1 MTRVSEGSS
10 TASIKYSINKA
21 KQKLENLQL
30 KGSTLKS
37 MTKPSDNAVSNIEAM
52 QLSSISTDNKQFLRN
67 ADFALMQ
74 LSVTEKALE
83 NLTDILV
90 KAKEIAIAQSSD
102 IYNPEVRQN
111 VSNEV
116 KQLKNLAI
124 SIANKRVG
132 QKFLFAGFKSLE
144 TPFDKDGNYKGDT
157 GHTTLEVSKD
167 FFVQTNLHGAEV
179 FFADEGFDSSETH
192 PLNKFPEL
200 QSSPKN
206 PANEVKYNEEFD
218 NPEISRDLASVGP
231 SEEQEAPKF
240 EKRENIFSLLESLG
254 NSLENNEPKTIQNL
268 LEKFDD
274 AISRLITMR
283 TRVGSISNSVMNS
296 QNTIESDNIDN
307 ATRTSKLVDADV
319 ADLFADLQKQQEVL
333 KTTYKSTQGLLNQRL
348 IDFIK

>member
-10 TASIKYSINKA
+10 TAAIKFSINKA
-21 KQKLENLQL
+21 KQRLENLQL

-37 MTKPSDNAVSNIEAM
+37 MSRPSDNPVSNIEAM
-52 QLSSISTDNKQFLRN
+52 QLSSITTDNKQFLRN
-67 ADFALMQ
+67 ADFAIMQ

-90 KAKEIAIAQSSD
+90 KGKEIAIAQSSD

-111 VSNEV
+111 VANEV

-132 QKFLFAGFKSLE
+132 QKYIFGGFKSLE
-144 TPFDKDGNYKGDT
+144 SPFDKDGNYRGDT

-179 FFADEGFDSSETH
+179 FYADEGFDSSSTH
-192 PLNKFPEL
+192 PLNEFPDM

-206 PANEVKYNEEFD
+206 PENIHQFNDEND
-218 NPEISRDLASVGP
+218 NPHISRELASVDDPNVTGT
-231 SEEQEAPKF
+231 PKF
-240 EKRENIFSLLESLG
+240 EKRENLFSLLESLG

-268 LEKFDD
+268 LEKFDS
-274 AISRLITMR
+274 AISRIITMR
-283 TRVGSISNSVMNS
+283 TRVGSITNSVMNS

-348 IDFIK
+348 IDYIK

>member
-10 TASIKYSINKA
+10 SASIKYSINKA
-21 KQKLENLQL
+21 KQKLEDLQL

-37 MTKPSDNAVSNIEAM
+37 MTKPSDNPVSNIEAM
-52 QLSSISTDNKQFLRN
+52 QLSSISSDNKQFLRN
-67 ADFALMQ
+67 ADFAVMQ

-83 NLTDILV
+83 NLTDLLV
-90 KAKEIAIAQSSD
+90 KGKEIAIAQSSD

-111 VSNEV
+111 VANEV

-132 QKFLFAGFKSLE
+132 QKYIFGGFKSLD
-144 TPFDKDGNYKGDT
+144 TPFDKDGNYRGDT
-157 GHTTLEVSKD
+157 GHVTLEVSKD

-179 FFADEGFDSSETH
+179 FYADEGFDSNSTH
-192 PLNKFPEL
+192 PLNQFPDM

-206 PANEVKYNEEFD
+206 PDNIIKYNDEHD
-218 NPEISRDLASVGP
+218 NIDPGRDLASIDETAVP
-231 SEEQEAPKF
+231 MEQKF
-240 EKRENIFSLLESLG
+240 QKRENIFSLLESLG
-254 NSLENNEPKTIQNL
+254 NSLENNDPKTIQNL

-283 TRVGSISNSVMNS
+283 TRVGSITNSVMNS

-348 IDFIK
+348 IDFIR

>member
-10 TASIKYSINKA
+10 AASIKFSINKA
-21 KQKLENLQL
+21 KQKLEDLQL

-37 MTKPSDNAVSNIEAM
+37 MTKPSDNPVSNLEAM
-52 QLSSISTDNKQFLRN
+52 QLGTMSDDNKQFLRN

-74 LSVTEKALE
+74 LNVTEKALE
-83 NLTDILV
+83 NLTDIMT

-132 QKFLFAGFKSLE
+132 QKFIFGGFKSLE
-144 TPFDKDGNYKGDT
+144 TPFDKEGNYRGDN
-157 GHTTLEVSKD
+157 GHITLEVAKD

-179 FFADEGFDSSETH
+179 FYADEGFDSNATH
-192 PLNKFPEL
+192 PLNEFPDM

-206 PANEVKYNEEFD
+206 PINEIQYNDEHD
-218 NPEISRDLASVGP
+218 NNKITRELASVDENGV
-231 SEEQEAPKF
+231 SKKNNF
-240 EKRENIFSLLESLG
+240 NKRENLFSLLESLG
-254 NSLENNEPKTIQNL
+254 TALENNEPRQIQNL
-268 LEKFDD
+268 LEKYDD

-283 TRVGSISNSVMNS
+283 TRVGSIASSVMNS

-307 ATRTSKLVDADV
+307 ATRRSKLVDADI
-319 ADLFADLQKQQEVL
+319 ADLFSELQKQQEVL